1 MAARGLRILLVTP
14 AEGPDRWEN
23 RPAHAPLPMLAL
35 PAVAA
40 CTPPQHE
47 VRIADERL
55 ERVDPDPAPDVVGIT
70 VDTTLA
76 PRAYELAKRF
86 RAAGSFVV
94 LGGPHVSVL
103 PEEALGHADA
113 VVVGDAEDTWPRLLE
128 DLAAQRARRLYRS
141 EYPDLAGLAPP
152 RVDLLRT
159 GAYPALD
166 VTHATR
172 GCPNRCDF
180 CCVPRVGGRRY
191 RRRPVAEVVREVERH
206 RGTMTLFWDD
216 NLTADPAYARRLFE
230 ALAPLRRRWL
240 GQAAVSFA
248 CNRELVRAAAASG
261 CVGLFLGVESF
272 SAETLRDA
280 GKGFN
285 RIDSYRDAV
294 RNLHDH
300 GIAIDAGIIFG
311 FDRDDPGVF
320 ERTRAAVEELRFD
333 VANFNLL
340 TPYPGTPLYDRLR
353 AEGRL
358 LTEDWSRFQPY
369 LDVVFR
375 PAQMTRE
382 ELLDGFR
389 ETWRRFYRAGPI
401 LSRVLA
407 APWNLGAK
415 HLAWF
420 MNLHFRRFRVSA
432 EARGRNA

>member
-1 MAARGLRILLVTP
+1 MATRGLRIRLVTP
-14 AEGPDRWEN
+14 AAVHDRWEN
-23 RPAHAPLPMLAL
+23 RPAHLPLPMLAL

-47 VRIADERL
+47 VGIVDERL
-55 ERVDPDPAPDVVGIT
+55 ERIDSGTAPDVVGIT

-76 PRAYELAKRF
+76 PRAYELARRF
-86 RAAGSFVV
+86 REAGSFVV
-94 LGGPHVSVL
+94 LGGPHVSTL
-103 PEEALGHADA
+103 PEEGLRHADA

-128 DLAAQRARRLYRS
+128 DLAADRARRLYQS
-141 EYPDLAGLAPP
+141 AYPDLAGLQPA
-152 RVDLLRT
+152 RLDLLPQ

-172 GCPNRCDF
+172 GCPNRCEF

-191 RRRPVAEVVREVERH
+191 RRRPVPEVIHEIERH
-206 RGTMTLFWDD
+206 QGLMTLFWDD
-216 NLTADPAYARRLFE
+216 NLTADPVYARQLFA
-230 ALAPLRRRWL
+230 ALAPLGRRWL
-240 GQAAVSFA
+240 GQAAVPFA
-248 CNRELVRAAAASG
+248 CDRDLVRAAAASG

-285 RIDSYRDAV
+285 RIERYREAV
-294 RNLHDH
+294 SNLHDH

-320 ERTRAAVEELRFD
+320 ARTLAAVEELRFD

-340 TPYPGTPLYDRLR
+340 TPYPGTPLFDRYG

-369 LDVVFR
+369 LDVVFQ
-375 PAQMTRE
+375 PAQMTRD
-382 ELLDGFR
+382 ELLRGFR
-389 ETWRRFYRAGPI
+389 ETWRRYYRTGPI
-401 LSRVLA
+401 LSRIWA

-415 HLAWF
+415 HLAWVMNHHFKRF
-420 MNLHFRRFRVSA
+420 MKSI
-432 EARGRNA
+432 EGR